1 MQELILAKDQV
12 AAAEEEEDDS
22 KEDTSEEVIVTPNRV
37 GWRSGG
43 GNY

>member
-1 MQELILAKDQV
+1 MQELILAKDQLAAV
-12 AAAEEEEDDS
+12 AEEDDS
-22 KEDTSEEVIVTPNRV
+22 KEDTSGEIIVTPNRV